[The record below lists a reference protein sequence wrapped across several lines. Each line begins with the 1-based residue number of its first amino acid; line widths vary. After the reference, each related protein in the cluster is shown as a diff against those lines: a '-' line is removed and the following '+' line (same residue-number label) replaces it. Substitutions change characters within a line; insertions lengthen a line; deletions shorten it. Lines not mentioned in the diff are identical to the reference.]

1 MPHRHSEAG
10 ENGQIGFY
18 NNGRKRGLMRTE
30 DEETSIVEATIRDGL
45 AGYFRSQTPERKSA
59 SYEEMS
65 ELELANLGLAA
76 LMVHHGKETADE
88 FMSSIY
94 AEFDRRGV
102 PRERALSL
110 IDGLLSFYT
119 HGLTASQIE

>member
-1 MPHRHSEAG
+1 
-10 ENGQIGFY
+10 
-18 NNGRKRGLMRTE
+18 MRTE
-30 DEETSIVEATIRDGL
+30 DEETSIIKETIREGL
-45 AGYFRSQTPERKSA
+45 AGHFRSLAPERQSA
-59 SYEEMS
+59 PYEEMS

-76 LMVHHGKETADE
+76 LLAHHGTETADE

-110 IDGLLSFYT
+110 IDGLLSFYA
-119 HGLTASQIE
+119 HGLTANQIE